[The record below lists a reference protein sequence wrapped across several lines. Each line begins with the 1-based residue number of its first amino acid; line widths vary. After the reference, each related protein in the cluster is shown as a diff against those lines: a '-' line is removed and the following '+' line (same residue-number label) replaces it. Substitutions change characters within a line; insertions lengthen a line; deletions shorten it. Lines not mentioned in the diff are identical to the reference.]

1 MLSNASPKESR
12 KSAQWSSVV
21 GVGRGDG
28 VGEGLGELEPEP
40 VPEWSPLGAWLGSG
54 VGTVTG
60 ACPTDSIVVV
70 ARSVQTTGFGLPV
83 AAVALSARSAV
94 AAAAS

>member
-1 MLSNASPKESR
+1 L
-12 KSAQWSSVV
+12 
-21 GVGRGDG
+21 GDWF
-28 VGEGLGELEPEP
+28 GLG
-40 VPEWSPLGAWLGSG
+40 SA
-54 VGTVTG
+54 VGTVAG

-94 AAAAS
+94 AAAASANGAKRNVRTPPVAD